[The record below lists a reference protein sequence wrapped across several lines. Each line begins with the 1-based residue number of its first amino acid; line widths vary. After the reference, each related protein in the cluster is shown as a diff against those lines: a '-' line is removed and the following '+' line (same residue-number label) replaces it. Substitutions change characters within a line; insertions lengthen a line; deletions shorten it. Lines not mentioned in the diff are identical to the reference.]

1 MMSQVLQRV
10 RFRLDHRWAPAH
22 MSDYLDAEISSG
34 RRWRME
40 RHVGECHE
48 CRRLLAGLRAMVG
61 ALRGLGAPSDG
72 VDAARMAAS
81 VRRRLGEHQGP
92 R

>member
-1 MMSQVLQRV
+1 MSNILHRA

-22 MSDYLDAEISSG
+22 MSDYLDAELSAKS
-34 RRWRME
+34 RE
-40 RHVGECHE
+40 RIEHHVAECQE
-48 CRRLLAGLRAMVG
+48 CRRVLAGLRALLG
-61 ALRGLGAPSDG
+61 TLQGLPLPGDD

-81 VRRRLGEHQGP
+81 VRLRLDEPPQP

>member
-1 MMSQVLQRV
+1 MSNILHRG

-22 MSDYLDAEISSG
+22 MSDYLDAELSAKRRG
-34 RRWRME
+34 RIE
-40 RHVGECHE
+40 GHLAECQE
-48 CRRLLAGLRAMVG
+48 CRRVLAGLRALLG
-61 ALRGLGAPSDG
+61 TLQGLPLPRDD

-81 VRRRLGEHQGP
+81 VRLRLDEPAH